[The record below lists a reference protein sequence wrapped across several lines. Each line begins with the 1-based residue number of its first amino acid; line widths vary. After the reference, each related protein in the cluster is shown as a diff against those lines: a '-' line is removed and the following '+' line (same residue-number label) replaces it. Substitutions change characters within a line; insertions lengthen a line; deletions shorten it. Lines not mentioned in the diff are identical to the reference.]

1 MWLFDEDEDSIYI
14 HFRVMDRDEI
24 SADDFLGEVK
34 VPFKHIKLNR
44 TLYLELS
51 STTKTKTKKEELL
64 LTMPQLDSESL
75 DRDKKPY
82 LVIRLHV
89 RGVRAQISLYH
100 SLVTEITYRARTQ
113 VHGAATNSSLP
124 PSMDIQRGKL
134 FERIAVFVLGPS
146 AAGKTYMSRL
156 NLPNVLVANHFPI
169 VRSVRA
175 RISIISRSLLCDH
188 ENYTQITRMSLV
200 SPIYISR
207 KSIEYQ
213 HSNTGTFRDD
223 RWRYDERCVR
233 ELE

>member
-51 STTKTKTKKEELL
+51 STTKTKKKKEELL

-89 RGVRAQISLYH
+89 RGVRIHIPQTSLNH
-100 SLVTEITYRARTQ
+100 SLVTEIL
-113 VHGAATNSSLP
+113 NS
-124 PSMDIQRGKL
+124 
-134 FERIAVFVLGPS
+134 
-146 AAGKTYMSRL
+146 
-156 NLPNVLVANHFPI
+156 HF
-169 VRSVRA
+169 
-175 RISIISRSLLCDH
+175 
-188 ENYTQITRMSLV
+188 
-200 SPIYISR
+200 
-207 KSIEYQ
+207 
-213 HSNTGTFRDD
+213 TGTRCRDKHFVTTQD
-223 RWRYDERCVR
+223 GYSKR
-233 ELE
+233 

>member
-51 STTKTKTKKEELL
+51 STTKTKKKKEELL

-89 RGVRAQISLYH
+89 RGVRIHIPQTSLYH
-100 SLVTEITYRARTQ
+100 SLVTETL
-113 VHGAATNSSLP
+113 NS
-124 PSMDIQRGKL
+124 
-134 FERIAVFVLGPS
+134 
-146 AAGKTYMSRL
+146 
-156 NLPNVLVANHFPI
+156 HF
-169 VRSVRA
+169 
-175 RISIISRSLLCDH
+175 
-188 ENYTQITRMSLV
+188 
-200 SPIYISR
+200 
-207 KSIEYQ
+207 
-213 HSNTGTFRDD
+213 TGTRCRDKHFVTTQD
-223 RWRYDERCVR
+223 GYSKR
-233 ELE
+233 